1 MILVDSNVWLDAA
14 DRDAH
19 HHEACA
25 SLLRNHRA
33 RLVTTALVVG
43 EAARL
48 VRFKLGAEA
57 EVAFLHLV
65 IDTAI
70 KVEDLSKVDWVRALA
85 LTEGYVDNPL
95 GLVDASIVAIAER
108 LAITD
113 IATMNGRD
121 FYTVSPA
128 HSPAFTLLPE
138 GIARP
143 PRTRQR

>member
-14 DRDAH
+14 DRDARH
-19 HHEACA
+19 HQACA
-25 SLLRNHRA
+25 RLLRDHRS

-48 VRFKLGAEA
+48 IRFKLGAEA
-57 EVAFLHLV
+57 EVLFLHL
-65 IDTAI
+65 IIGTSI
-70 KVEDLSKVDWVRALA
+70 TIEDLTKQDWVRSLELA
-85 LTEGYVDNPL
+85 EGYLDNPL

-108 LAITD
+108 LNISE

-121 FYTVSPA
+121 FYTVQPA
-128 HSPAFTLLPE
+128 HSPSFTLLPD

-143 PRTRQR
+143 ARD